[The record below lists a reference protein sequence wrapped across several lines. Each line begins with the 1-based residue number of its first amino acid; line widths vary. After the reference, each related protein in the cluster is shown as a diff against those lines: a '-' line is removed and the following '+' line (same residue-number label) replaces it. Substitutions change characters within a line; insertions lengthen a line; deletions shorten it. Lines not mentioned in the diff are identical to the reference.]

1 MRGLVATSTT
11 AIVLVVLLAACGAPT
26 PAAIQASVAQPPA
39 LEAAQVPAPDIGG
52 AAEAGSEGQGGAQP
66 SGAILYRTGV
76 EAASPADI
84 PRLIVKDGQLALLVE
99 DTDRAI
105 DGLMQVVG
113 DVGGYVISSRVS
125 IQQWYDRGYKF
136 ATITIGVPASE
147 FERAIRRLRSL
158 AIRVN
163 EESSTGQ
170 DVTDEYIDLQSRLE
184 SLQATRDRILEFLKR
199 ANSVDEAL
207 KVNEQLAAVEAQI
220 EEVQG
225 RINYFSGRASY
236 STITVSLEPDLP
248 IITLTPTPTAS
259 VTPTPTPTATPL
271 PWDPSKTFQNARG
284 TLGSIYQALGEIAI
298 WLTVVVVPVVGP
310 LLLIGWLIWFLTS
323 GRSRRPPAA

>member
-1 MRGLVATSTT
+1 M
-11 AIVLVVLLAACGAPT
+11 ILVVLLAACGAAT
-26 PAAIQASVAQPPA
+26 PAAIQVPVAQPPA
-39 LEAAQVPAPDIGG
+39 AEAVQVPAPGIGG
-52 AAEAGSEGQGGAQP
+52 APEAAAESEGEAQP
-66 SGAILYRTGV
+66 SGAIIYRTGAV
-76 EAASPADI
+76 VASSADI

-125 IQQWYDRGYKF
+125 YQQWYDRGYKF

-163 EESSTGQ
+163 DESSSGQ
-170 DVTDEYIDLQSRLE
+170 DVTDEYVDLQSRLE
-184 SLQATRDRILEFLKR
+184 SLRATRDRILDFLTR

-225 RINYFSGRASY
+225 RINYLSGRASY

-248 IITLTPTPTAS
+248 IVTLTPTPTAS
-259 VTPTPTPTATPL
+259 VTPTPTPTATPV
-271 PWDPSKTFQNARG
+271 PWDPSKTFQNAKG
-284 TLGSIYQALGEIAI
+284 TLGSIYQSLGEIAI

-310 LLLIGWLIWFLTS
+310 LFLIGLLIWFFTS
-323 GRSRRPPAA
+323 RRSRRPPAA

>member
-1 MRGLVATSTT
+1 M
-11 AIVLVVLLAACGAPT
+11 
-26 PAAIQASVAQPPA
+26 
-39 LEAAQVPAPDIGG
+39 
-52 AAEAGSEGQGGAQP
+52 
-66 SGAILYRTGV
+66 
-76 EAASPADI
+76 

-125 IQQWYDRGYKF
+125 YQQWYDRGYKF

-163 EESSTGQ
+163 DESSTGQ
-170 DVTDEYIDLQSRLE
+170 DVTDEYVDLQSRLE
-184 SLQATRDRILEFLKR
+184 SLQATRDRIMEFLKR

-220 EEVQG
+220 EEAQG
-225 RINYFSGRASY
+225 RINYLSGRASY
-236 STITVSLEPDLP
+236 STITISLEPDLP
-248 IITLTPTPTAS
+248 LVTLTPTPTAS
-259 VTPTPTPTATPL
+259 LTPTATPTATPL
-271 PWDPSKTFQNARG
+271 PWDPSKTFQSARG
-284 TLGSIYQALGEIAI
+284 TLRTVYQALGELAI
-298 WLTVVVVPVVGP
+298 WLIVVVLPVVGP
-310 LLLIGWLIWFLTS
+310 LFLIGWAIWVVS
-323 GRSRRPPAA
+323 RRRSRRPPSP

>member
-11 AIVLVVLLAACGAPT
+11 AMILVALLAACGAPT
-26 PAAIQASVAQPPA
+26 PAAIQAPVAQPPA
-39 LEAAQVPAPDIGG
+39 PEAVQVPAPGIGG
-52 AAEAGSEGQGGAQP
+52 GPEAASEGQGEAHP
-66 SGAILYRTGV
+66 SGAIIYRTGA
-76 EAASPADI
+76 EAASPADM

-125 IQQWYDRGYKF
+125 YQQWYDRGYKF

-163 EESSTGQ
+163 DESSTGQ
-170 DVTDEYIDLQSRLE
+170 DVTDEYVDLQSRLE
-184 SLQATRDRILEFLKR
+184 SLQATRDRIMEFLKR

-220 EEVQG
+220 EEAQG
-225 RINYFSGRASY
+225 RINYLSGRASY
-236 STITVSLEPDLP
+236 STITISLEPDLP
-248 IITLTPTPTAS
+248 LVTLTPTPTAS
-259 VTPTPTPTATPL
+259 LTPTATPTATPL
-271 PWDPSKTFQNARG
+271 PWDPSKTFQSARG
-284 TLGSIYQALGEIAI
+284 TLRTVYQALGELAI
-298 WLTVVVVPVVGP
+298 WLIVVVLPVVGP
-310 LLLIGWLIWFLTS
+310 LFLIGWAIWVVS
-323 GRSRRPPAA
+323 RRRSRRPPSP